1 MTESLAPSLVLG
13 RVVETQ
19 QSVDGLRVRLQR
31 LDRPAGTETDWVRI
45 VSPMAGETAGFCF
58 MPEEGDLA
66 VAAFHGHQPLVLG
79 FVYGGG
85 VQTPA
90 QDPLERTIQ
99 SRDGNAL
106 VLVDGDNSGITLR
119 DKHGNEIRMGQDGI
133 AITSAKDVTIT
144 ASGTTTIKGTTVE
157 LNP

>member
-1 MTESLAPSLVLG
+1 MTDSLAPSLVLG

-19 QSVDGLRVRLQR
+19 PSVDGLKVRLQR
-31 LDRPAGTETDWVRI
+31 LDRPAGTETDWLRI

-90 QDPLERTIQ
+90 EDPLERTIQ

-106 VLVDGDNSGITLR
+106 VLVDGDKSGITLR
-119 DKHGNEIRMGQDGI
+119 DKHGNEIRMDQDGI
-133 AITSAKDVTIT
+133 AITSPKDVTIT

>member
-1 MTESLAPSLVLG
+1 MTESLAPALVLG

-19 QSVDGLRVRLQR
+19 SSVDGLKVRLQR
-31 LDRPAGTETDWVRI
+31 LDRPAGTETDWLRI
-45 VSPMAGETAGFCF
+45 VSPMAGDAAGFCF

-66 VAAFHGHQPLVLG
+66 VAAFHGRRPMVLG

-85 VQTPA
+85 TRTPA
-90 QDPLERTIQ
+90 ENPQERTIQ

-106 VLVDGDNSGITLR
+106 LLVDGDKSGITLR
-119 DKHGNEIRMGQDGI
+119 DKHGNEIRMDQDGI
-133 AITSAKDVTIT
+133 AITSKKDITIT
-144 ASGTTTIKGTTVE
+144 ASGTATVKGTTVE